1 MLALVAGTTVA
12 GLAGCSSSGGQPG
25 GGTDTEHLE
34 EESTEHHGE
43 ATEHHEEE
51 TEHHEEETEHHEEE
65 TEHHEEETESGHSH
79 EEGGHGEIGDPTD
92 QAEVTMKTEDG
103 EYHFA
108 PHVVRV
114 TVGGTVT
121 FHNESGSHSTA
132 AYHPD
137 NDRPQLVPDGAAA
150 WNSGLLTEQGATFEH
165 TFETE
170 GVYHYY
176 CKPHET
182 LGMIGTVIVGEP
194 DAHGQPAL
202 EDPPEELGEEPRH
215 KIAQLNERVNEA
227 LGHTH

>member
-1 MLALVAGTTVA
+1 MLQVVAGTAVA
-12 GLAGCSSSGGQPG
+12 GLAGCSSTGGQTG
-25 GGTDTEHLE
+25 GSTATEHDDASSE
-34 EESTEHHGE
+34 QHDEGTEHHSE

-51 TEHHEEETEHHEEE
+51 TGHHEEE
-65 TEHHEEETESGHSH
+65 TEHHEEETESGHGH
-79 EEGGHGEIGDPTD
+79 EDGGHGEIGDPTD
-92 QAEVTMKTEDG
+92 HAEVAMKTEDG

-114 TVGGTVT
+114 NVGGTVT
-121 FHNESGSHSTA
+121 FHNESGSHATA

-137 NDRPQLVPDGAAA
+137 NDKPQLVPDGAAA
-150 WNSGLLTEQGATFEH
+150 WDSGLLTEQGATFEH

-170 GVYHYY
+170 GIYHYY

-194 DAHGQPAL
+194 DAHDQPAL
-202 EDPPEELGEEPRH
+202 EEPPAELGDEPRH
-215 KIAQLNERVNEA
+215 KIEQLNERVNEA